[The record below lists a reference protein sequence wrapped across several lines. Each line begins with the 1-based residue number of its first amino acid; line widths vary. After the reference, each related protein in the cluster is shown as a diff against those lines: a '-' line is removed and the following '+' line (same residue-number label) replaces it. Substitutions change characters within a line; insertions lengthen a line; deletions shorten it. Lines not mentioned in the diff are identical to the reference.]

1 MAKSASSSPIEKFRF
16 QLTIFTNNKNNGGF
30 SISSLNSLI
39 ATTNDTKIY
48 TRAGFSEIDAPKVST
63 KEILYRENTYGNQ
76 PIKVPGLATFDPVVL
91 KRGSTLSRDLYNWYK
106 LVNDMTVATSKFQQT
121 LAGLSAVPFQ
131 EPNFMR
137 EVLISSLDRAGNFNK
152 HWLLFN
158 AWPSSYQGADG
169 FNAASSEI
177 LMESMTLTYELFIEC
192 KGNSITAALNDAK
205 QQADHAAALAAE
217 AALVAG
223 ASGLL
228 GLL

>member
-1 MAKSASSSPIEKFRF
+1 MAKSASNDPIEKFRF
-16 QLTIFTNNKNNGGF
+16 QVTIFTNNKNSGGF
-30 SISSLNSLI
+30 ATSSLNSLI
-39 ATTNDTKIY
+39 STTNESKIY
-48 TRAGFSEIDAPKVST
+48 TRAGFSEIDTPKVTT

-76 PIKVPGLATFDPVVL
+76 PIKVPGLATFDPVTL
-91 KRGSTLSRDLYNWYK
+91 KRGSTASRDLYNWYK
-106 LVNDMTVATSKFQQT
+106 LVNDMTVATSKYQQT
-121 LAGLSAVPFQ
+121 LAGLSAVPYQ

-137 EVLISSLDRAGNFNK
+137 EVLISSMDRSGKYIK

-169 FNAASSEI
+169 FNAATSEI

-192 KGNSITAALNDAK
+192 KGDTITAALNDAK
-205 QQADHAAALAAE
+205 QQADLAAGRAAASSV
-217 AALVAG
+217 VAG